1 MLSIISMLVNRLVGD
16 TLLAQIIMLFIA
28 NCYNYGNKIAE
39 PTIKYIQQAA
49 GLPLTGT
56 EKAAWVVTQLKADFP
71 GIAVDFLKTVVE
83 ASYDQWKATNTK

>member
-16 TLLAQIIMLFIA
+16 TLLAQIIMLFIS
-28 NCYNYGNKIAE
+28 NCYNYGNKLVE
-39 PTIKYIQQAA
+39 PTIRYIQQAA

-71 GIAVDFLKTVVE
+71 EIAVDFLKTVVE
-83 ASYDQWKATNTK
+83 ASYDQWKATNVK

>member
-1 MLSIISMLVNRLVGD
+1 MISIISMLVNRLVGD

-28 NCYNYGNKIAE
+28 NCYNYGNKLAE

>member
-28 NCYNYGNKIAE
+28 NCYNYGGKLAE
-39 PTIKYIQQAA
+39 PTLKYIQQAA

-56 EKAAWVVTQLKADFP
+56 EKALWVVAQLKSEFP
-71 GIAVDFLKTVVE
+71 GVAVAFLRTVVE
-83 ASYDQWKATNTK
+83 ATYDQWKASQPK

>member
-1 MLSIISMLVNRLVGD
+1 MISIISMLVNRLVGD

-28 NCYNYGNKIAE
+28 NCYNYGGKLAE
-39 PTIKYIQQAA
+39 PTIRYIQQAA

-83 ASYDQWKATNTK
+83 ASYDQWKATNIK

>member
-28 NCYNYGNKIAE
+28 NCYNYGNKLAE

-83 ASYDQWKATNTK
+83 ATYDQWKASQSK